1 MALIPSIEVAN
12 KQYKILSDACIG
24 CRGEVW
30 SVKLMC
36 RDAKMEIETLALDEG
51 SRTSSALVQII
62 LAQKYDVH
70 PQLLPLD
77 IDADWRESTADAV
90 LIIGDRAMKA
100 ADPRFPVQFDL
111 GQTWHEWTKLSFV
124 YAVWAARESER
135 CDVGD
140 LDRISGLLSAAR
152 DHGVAN
158 IVSIAES
165 NAKRYGLTREECLTY
180 LQRHLHFSLGPKER
194 LGMEMFFRY
203 ASRMMLI
210 PGSGQL
216 DYHATSIL

>member
-1 MALIPSIEVAN
+1 
-12 KQYKILSDACIG
+12 
-24 CRGEVW
+24 
-30 SVKLMC
+30 MC

-70 PQLLPLD
+70 PQLLPLE

-100 ADPRFPVQFDL
+100 ADRRFPVQFDL

-135 CDVGD
+135 CD
-140 LDRISGLLSAAR
+140 LSEFDRISHLLSAAR
-152 DHGVAN
+152 DRGVAN
-158 IVSIAES
+158 IAAIAES
-165 NAKRYGLTREECLTY
+165 NAERYGLTHEECLTY

-203 ASRMMLI
+203 AARMMLI

-216 DYHATSIL
+216 DYHATSIS